1 MYLMYILKG
10 FEEILVRLL
19 ILAVLGPCC
28 RAGFPLAVAMGGYTE
43 VAVRGLLVVAA
54 SLLVEQRL

>member
-28 RAGFPLAVAMGGYTE
+28 WAGFPLAAAMGGYTE